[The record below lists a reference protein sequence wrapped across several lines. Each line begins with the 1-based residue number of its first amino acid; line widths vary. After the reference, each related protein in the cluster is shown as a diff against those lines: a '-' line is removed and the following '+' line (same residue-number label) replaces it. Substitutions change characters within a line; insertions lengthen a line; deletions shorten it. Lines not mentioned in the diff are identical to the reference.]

1 RDAAAAQRLYQ
12 GSLVKSGAGWLLLS
26 GDSSYRGPTTV
37 DGGLLVV
44 NGSLASAVTVNSGAS
59 LGGSGQVAALTAT
72 RGARVA
78 PGNSIGTLNVAGDVS
93 FQPGS
98 TYAVELSPT
107 ASDRI
112 VAGGRAHLE
121 GAQLSLSLEHNAN
134 LLSALKPT
142 QARPFGLRDA
152 QGNTLF

>member
-1 RDAAAAQRLYQ
+1 
-12 GSLVKSGAGWLLLS
+12 
-26 GDSSYRGPTTV
+26 
-37 DGGLLVV
+37 
-44 NGSLASAVTVNSGAS
+44 
-59 LGGSGQVAALTAT
+59 TAT

-134 LLSALKPT
+134 LLSAGQVRGLVGRQFDIL
-142 QARPFGLRDA
+142 QAAGGIDGQFALVQPNYLFLGAVVDYSASGVQLGLVR
-152 QGNTLF
+152 